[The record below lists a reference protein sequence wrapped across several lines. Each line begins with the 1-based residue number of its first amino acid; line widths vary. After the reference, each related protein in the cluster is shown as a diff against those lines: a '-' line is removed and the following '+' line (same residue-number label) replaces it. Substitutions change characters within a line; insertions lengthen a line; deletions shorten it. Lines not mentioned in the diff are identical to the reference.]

1 VKCGIIPRHAQL
13 RGQIREW
20 RQDIRAGIRKTS
32 SLSPGATEVPISAS
46 KKRPARVR
54 RCLRGHIALPT
65 ASEKPPA
72 TATAFSAVMSG
83 S

>member
-1 VKCGIIPRHAQL
+1 MATGHQSRRSKNQFVIAGRN
-13 RGQIREW
+13 RGANQR
-20 RQDIRAGIRKTS
+20 
-32 SLSPGATEVPISAS
+32 L
-46 KKRPARVR
+46 KKSPARVR